1 VKGKQCRWHAPRRF
15 SADETS
21 PPTSNHC
28 LSIPSRV
35 DVMDFST
42 WGIAYAQDE
51 AIWERWAG
59 LERRSM
65 PPPLVYVD
73 RHFQPIIPNPTFS
86 LLG

>member
-1 VKGKQCRWHAPRRF
+1 
-15 SADETS
+15 
-21 PPTSNHC
+21 
-28 LSIPSRV
+28 
-35 DVMDFST
+35 MDFST